1 MQVGNLVRFANP
13 LTTAEQ
19 SERFV
24 VLEMRGDRVLVEFV
38 CTMTIR
44 PTFVY
49 LLSDLTTVN

>member
-38 CTMTIR
+38 CPMTIR

-49 LLSDLTTVN
+49 LLSDITTN